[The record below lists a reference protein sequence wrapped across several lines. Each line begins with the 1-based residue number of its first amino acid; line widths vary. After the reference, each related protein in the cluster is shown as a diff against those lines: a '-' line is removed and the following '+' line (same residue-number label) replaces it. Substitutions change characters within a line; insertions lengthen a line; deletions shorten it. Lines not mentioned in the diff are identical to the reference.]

1 MSKKQNQIYNFI
13 LIVIGALMILPLFVA
28 FLNAVAQYGS
38 VSATETIGLFES
50 GMQDTLDAM
59 DKSGAYIFY
68 VITQIATVVGV
79 AAAVAIAVFAVL
91 KLCKVKANL
100 AAIENILALIAMI
113 AGVVILVSEIIFFIA
128 STSSGSG
135 FKTFFSGAWGWYF
148 AFIGAFASGFLSK
161 LAAK

>member
-1 MSKKQNQIYNFI
+1 
-13 LIVIGALMILPLFVA
+13 MILPLFVA

-50 GMQDTLDAM
+50 GMKDTLDAM

-100 AAIENILALIAMI
+100 AAI
-113 AGVVILVSEIIFFIA
+113 
-128 STSSGSG
+128 
-135 FKTFFSGAWGWYF
+135 
-148 AFIGAFASGFLSK
+148 
-161 LAAK
+161 